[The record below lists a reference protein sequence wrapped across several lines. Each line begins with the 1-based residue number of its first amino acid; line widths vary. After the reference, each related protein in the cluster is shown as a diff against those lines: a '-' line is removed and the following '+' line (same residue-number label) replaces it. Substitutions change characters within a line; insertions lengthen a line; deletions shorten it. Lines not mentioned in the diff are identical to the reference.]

1 MDLTAICNF
10 LEKAANIEYPS
21 LSKIMKILKWIF
33 LVLAVI
39 YTVSPIDIIPDAP
52 IVGQIDDA
60 AIDLTAVFNL
70 IEKAVRIKYPS
81 FGKFLKILKWTFF
94 ALAVLLIL
102 AILFFGFLITLQAHR
117 NF

>member
-1 MDLTAICNF
+1 MVDKQVVQVENQKQPNQKI
-10 LEKAANIEYPS
+10 P
-21 LSKIMKILKWIF
+21 LSAWIF
-33 LVLAVI
+33 LVLVVI
-39 YTVSPIDIIPDAP
+39 YTVSPVDIIPDAP